1 MSRSYKHSR
10 RDNARAFPH
19 QVRLPSARLWRMDHV
34 DAQLRH
40 LQPRQWAWW
49 HEGDERRGDDVGIWG
64 FKCPVQ
70 AAALQDWAT
79 RCGID
84 WKVPPEQQ
92 ADRPPGPPE
101 DKRQLYGPI
110 NMMG

>member
-1 MSRSYKHSR
+1 MTRSYKRIR
-10 RDNARAFPH
+10 RDKARQYPH
-19 QVRLPSARLWRMDHV
+19 QVRLTHARLWRMDYV

-40 LQPRQWAWW
+40 LQPRQWTWW

-70 AAALQDWAT
+70 AASLRDWSA

-84 WKVPPEQQ
+84 WSIPPEEQP
-92 ADRPPGPPE
+92 DRPLAPPE

>member
-1 MSRSYKHSR
+1 MGRMEDEIWKLVL
-10 RDNARAFPH
+10 H
-19 QVRLPSARLWRMDHV
+19 QIRTLP
-34 DAQLRH
+34 
-40 LQPRQWAWW
+40 
-49 HEGDERRGDDVGIWG
+49 RGDDVGIWG

-70 AAALQDWAT
+70 AAALRDWST

-84 WKVPPEQQ
+84 WSIPPEQQ
-92 ADRPPGPPE
+92 TDRPPPPAE